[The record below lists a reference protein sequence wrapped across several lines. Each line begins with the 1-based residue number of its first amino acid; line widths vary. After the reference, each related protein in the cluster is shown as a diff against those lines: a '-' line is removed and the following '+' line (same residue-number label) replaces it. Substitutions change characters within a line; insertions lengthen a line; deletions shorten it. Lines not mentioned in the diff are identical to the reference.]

1 MTPLGEG
8 KMKVDESLPPDKW
21 LEEAQH
27 LIRER
32 DRGLYNVFPALNGG
46 DSH

>member
-8 KMKVDESLPPDKW
+8 KMKVDDTLPPEKW
-21 LEEAQH
+21 LEEAQR

-32 DRGLYNVFPALNGG
+32 DRGPYE
-46 DSH
+46 

>member
-8 KMKVDESLPPDKW
+8 KMKVDDTLPPDKW
-21 LEEAQH
+21 MAEAQR

-32 DRGLYNVFPALNGG
+32 DAELYTKQGEVKCG
-46 DSH
+46 